1 MQRRNERVRVR
12 YSRGAVE
19 IPWASRQ
26 ELLERL
32 RPLDSMAAIVEAFE
46 AVGTNRPVDLSP
58 EQVEALVLALDEW
71 FEDVGRQGLPPKI
84 EELRNALHDDLA
96 DEAP

>member
-1 MQRRNERVRVR
+1 
-12 YSRGAVE
+12 
-19 IPWASRQ
+19 
-26 ELLERL
+26 
-32 RPLDSMAAIVEAFE
+32 
-46 AVGTNRPVDLSP
+46 VGTNRPVDLSP